1 MFHRNGEGTGLLGE
15 VFYVFICF
23 SIYTFFMSECVFV
36 CVPEVV
42 IISCIRDG
50 VENPFSVGHKRDT
63 L

>member
-1 MFHRNGEGTGLLGE
+1 MYLS
-15 VFYVFICF
+15 VFL
-23 SIYTFFMSECVFV
+23 SIRFLMSECVFV